1 VFTVSARR
9 IGLFQ
14 QPASS
19 SQEVLRAELRNLDD
33 RREALMSAGILDT
46 QHEAVTLHGG
56 HIESGVAM
64 ALEIYVKDAVRKLDV
79 FNDLGA
85 RLDLFKQVIERRF
98 IE

>member
-1 VFTVSARR
+1 
-9 IGLFQ
+9 
-14 QPASS
+14 
-19 SQEVLRAELRNLDD
+19 
-33 RREALMSAGILDT
+33 MSAGILDT